1 MQILVTGTSK
11 TSNNQLSYLEGGRYH
26 PRSLMLSHKGFTLI
40 EILLV
45 LVLLSVASVAVIS
58 TLPQKSSDAAKQQAL
73 SLYHRLQLL
82 NEEAILSGR
91 DFGLR
96 VDEKKSK
103 YYLLALQQEG
113 WKPLEDA
120 QLPSEVTLPDELVMQ
135 LELGGNSWKD
145 EDRLFKPGSLFDEEM
160 FSELE
165 EERKVLPPQAF
176 IMSSGEVTPFS
187 IAIYP
192 QHLSIERDAWHV
204 VAKENGE
211 IIVLAPGESD
221 DEEN

>member
-1 MQILVTGTSK
+1 M
-11 TSNNQLSYLEGGRYH
+11 
-26 PRSLMLSHKGFTLI
+26 RSRKGFTLI

-91 DFGLR
+91 DYGLR
-96 VDEKKSK
+96 VDEKKSA
-103 YYLLALQQEG
+103 YYLMALDSDGWQKLEDDQIPEQAELPDTLAL
-113 WKPLEDA
+113 
-120 QLPSEVTLPDELVMQ
+120 V
-135 LELGGNSWKD
+135 LELGGNGWQD
-145 EDRLFKPGSLFDEEM
+145 QDRLFKPGSLFDEEM
-160 FSELE
+160 FAEFE
-165 EERKVLPPQAF
+165 QEKKLPPPQVF
-176 IMSSGEVTPFS
+176 IMSSGEVSPFS

-192 QHLSIERDAWHV
+192 QDRSIESDAWQV

-211 IIVLAPGESD
+211 IIVLAPGED

>member
-1 MQILVTGTSK
+1 M
-11 TSNNQLSYLEGGRYH
+11 
-26 PRSLMLSHKGFTLI
+26 RSRKGFTLI

-58 TLPQKSSDAAKQQAL
+58 TLPQKSSDEAKTQAL

-91 DFGLR
+91 DYGVRF
-96 VDEKKSK
+96 DEKRSS
-103 YYLLALQQEG
+103 YLLMTLTTQG
-113 WKPLEDA
+113 WQKLEDDQIPEQA
-120 QLPSEVTLPDELVMQ
+120 ELPDSLAMV

-160 FSELE
+160 FAELE
-165 EERKVLPPQAF
+165 EEKKLLPPQVF

-192 QHLSIERDAWHV
+192 QDRSVERDAWQV
-204 VAKENGE
+204 VAKENGQ

-221 DEEN
+221 EENE

>member
-1 MQILVTGTSK
+1 
-11 TSNNQLSYLEGGRYH
+11 
-26 PRSLMLSHKGFTLI
+26 MLSRKGFTLI

-58 TLPQKSSDAAKQQAL
+58 TLPQKSSDEAKSQAL

-91 DFGLR
+91 DYGVRF
-96 VDEKKSK
+96 DEKRSS
-103 YYLLALQQEG
+103 YLLMALESGG
-113 WKPLEDA
+113 WKKLDDEQIPEQA
-120 QLPSEVTLPDELVMQ
+120 QLPDSLAML

-160 FSELE
+160 FADVE
-165 EERKVLPPQAF
+165 EEKKLKPPQVF

-192 QHLSIERDAWHV
+192 QERSVEKDAWRV
-204 VAKENGE
+204 VAKENGQ

-221 DEEN
+221 EEEQ